1 MSNINIIV
9 IDELYN
15 IMESINLNKPKTY
28 SDLLT
33 IIKNKSKKLSND
45 YHIFYLTDD
54 YKEKIILNEKEYSS
68 ANDLLYIRN
77 IEESEQSTVKLEESL
92 NNIYEDKNL
101 CIICREIIKDEKP
114 LFCYRCQ
121 KLYHKKCLENWKN
134 NEELNYRQ
142 LKCPSCKYDE
152 LELEN
157 WKYKNDYEDNLK
169 REEKTLK
176 IIKEY
181 NKYKTLIPKIFKKLL
196 IGITEV
202 KSILKIRN
210 KK

>member
-101 CIICREIIKDEKP
+101 CIICREIIKD
-114 LFCYRCQ
+114 
-121 KLYHKKCLENWKN
+121 
-134 NEELNYRQ
+134 
-142 LKCPSCKYDE
+142 
-152 LELEN
+152 
-157 WKYKNDYEDNLK
+157 
-169 REEKTLK
+169 
-176 IIKEY
+176 
-181 NKYKTLIPKIFKKLL
+181 
-196 IGITEV
+196 
-202 KSILKIRN
+202 
-210 KK
+210 